1 MRPIA
6 MVMLP
11 CPDATLARAARRS
24 IVVNGVK
31 ANRADLAV
39 ALAVSPTSSGVS
51 SWAQILSRRL
61 CKGAY
66 TGGVIRETFTQLRY
80 PFIGTTPCSVP

>member
-11 CPDATLARAARRS
+11 CPDATLASAARRS
-24 IVVNGVK
+24 IVLNGVK

-39 ALAVSPTSSGVS
+39 ALAVRPTGSGVRPGRRSSPTGCTRV
-51 SWAQILSRRL
+51 L
-61 CKGAY
+61 
-66 TGGVIRETFTQLRY
+66 
-80 PFIGTTPCSVP
+80 TPEG